1 MGLLLGSIAVVIFTV
16 IVYLVIFTLN
26 EVDNIFTNSIAMGI
40 VFILVVLS
48 CASVTKFYEN
58 RDTSNC
64 DASNITEVTRGD

>member
-16 IVYLVIFTLN
+16 IVYLAIFTLN

-64 DASNITEVTRGD
+64 DTSNITEVNRGD

>member
-16 IVYLVIFTLN
+16 VVYLVIYTLN

-58 RDTSNC
+58 RDASNC
-64 DASNITEVTRGD
+64 DTSNITEVTHGE

>member
-16 IVYLVIFTLN
+16 IVYLVIFTLS

-58 RDTSNC
+58 IDTSNC
-64 DASNITEVTRGD
+64 DTINITEVTSGD